1 MHPGGATPLSTAAHP
16 SRRDEKMPDK
26 HHPKRGSMGYSP
38 RKRAKG
44 HVARFS
50 SWPDADG
57 EPRIQGFAGYKAG
70 MTHAFI
76 RDYRKESTTAGQEV
90 SIPVT
95 IIEVPAMKVVA
106 VRLYRMTNYGL
117 ETMTEFWTKKLD
129 KELADRVMVPK
140 KVQSL
145 KKLDKVDKGEVEDVR
160 VIAMTQPKLI
170 SGIPKKIPDVMELRI
185 SGSDIQE
192 RMDFAK
198 GLVGKDISIGD
209 FINEGQMIDVIAIT
223 KGKGF
228 QGAPKRWGI
237 KLLHHKDSKHRRK
250 VGAMG
255 PWKPPYTMREVPLA
269 GQVGYHQRTEFNKR
283 ILRIGENGEEVNP
296 DGGFLHYGEVR
307 NPWVMVHGSVPGSAK
322 RLVRFRD
329 PARFKG
335 EAVGEVDITYVSTA
349 SKQGA

>member
-1 MHPGGATPLSTAAHP
+1 MA
-16 SRRDEKMPDK
+16 DK

-44 HVARFS
+44 HIARFS
-50 SWPDADG
+50 SWPEREG

-106 VRLYRMTNYGL
+106 IRLYRVTPYGL
-117 ETMTEFWTKKLD
+117 ETLTEFWTKDLD
-129 KELADRVMVPK
+129 KELGARVMVPK
-140 KVQSL
+140 KVQSI
-145 KKLDKVDKGEVEDVR
+145 KKMDKVDLAEVEDIR
-160 VIAMTQPKLI
+160 IIAVTQPKLVT
-170 SGIPKKIPDVMELRI
+170 GVPKKIPDVMELRI
-185 SGSDIQE
+185 SGSDLKA

-198 GLVGKDISIGD
+198 GLLGKEISIKD
-209 FINEGQMIDVIAIT
+209 FVEEGQMIDVIAVT

-255 PWKPPYTMREVPLA
+255 PWHPAYTMREVPLA
-269 GQVGYHQRTEFNKR
+269 GQVGYHQRTEYNKR
-283 ILRIGENGEEVNP
+283 ILRIGEDASEINP
-296 DGGFLHYGEVR
+296 DGGFIHYGEVR
-307 NPWVMVHGSVPGSAK
+307 NQWVMVHGSVPGSTK

-329 PARFKG
+329 PVRFKG
-335 EAVGEVDITYVSTA
+335 EAVGDVEISYVSTA

>member
-1 MHPGGATPLSTAAHP
+1 
-16 SRRDEKMPDK
+16 MPDK

-44 HVARFS
+44 HVGRFS
-50 SWPDADG
+50 SWPDLDG

-90 SIPVT
+90 SVPVT
-95 IIEVPAMKVVA
+95 IVEVPAMRVVA
-106 VRLYRMTNYGL
+106 VRLYRSTAYGL
-117 ETMTEFWTKKLD
+117 EAMTEFWTKKLD
-129 KELADRVMVPK
+129 KDLAQRVMVPK

-145 KKLDKVDKGEVEDVR
+145 KKLDKVDLSELEDVR
-160 VIAMTQPKLI
+160 VIAVTQPKLVT
-170 SGIPKKIPDVMELRI
+170 GVPKKVPDVMELRI
-185 SGSDIQE
+185 SGSDMRARI
-192 RMDFAK
+192 DYAK
-198 GLVGKDISIGD
+198 DLVGKEIGVED

-255 PWKPPYTMREVPLA
+255 PWHPAYTMREVPLA
-269 GQVGYHQRTEFNKR
+269 GQVGYHQRTEYNKR
-283 ILRIGENGEEVNP
+283 ILRIGEDPTEINP
-296 DGGFLHYGEVR
+296 DGGFLHYGEIR
-307 NPWVMVHGSVPGSAK
+307 NKWVMIHGSVPGPAK
-322 RLVRFRD
+322 RLIRFRD
-329 PARFKG
+329 PTRYKG
-335 EAVGEVDITYVSTA
+335 EDVGEVDITYVSTA
-349 SKQGA
+349 SKQGT

>member
-1 MHPGGATPLSTAAHP
+1 MA
-16 SRRDEKMPDK
+16 DK

-44 HVARFS
+44 HIGRFS
-50 SWPDADG
+50 SWPEVEG
-57 EPRIQGFAGYKAG
+57 EPRIQGFAGYKVG

-106 VRLYRMTNYGL
+106 VRLYRMTVYGL
-117 ETMTEFWTKKLD
+117 ESMTEFWTKKLD
-129 KELADRVMVPK
+129 KELGNRVMIPN
-140 KVQSL
+140 KVKSL
-145 KKLDKVDKGEVEDVR
+145 KKLDKIDLSEVEDIR
-160 VIAMTQPKLI
+160 VIAVTQPKLI
-170 SGIPKKIPDVMELRI
+170 TGIPKKVPDVMELRI
-185 SGSDIQE
+185 SGSDLKE
-192 RMDFAK
+192 RLDFAK
-198 GLVGKDISIGD
+198 GLIGKEIKIND
-209 FINEGQMIDVIAIT
+209 FVEDGQMIDIIAIT

-255 PWKPPYTMREVPLA
+255 PWNPHFVRREVPLA
-269 GQVGYHQRTEFNKR
+269 GQVGYHQRTEYNKR
-283 ILRIGENGEEVNP
+283 VLRVGEDGAEINP
-296 DGGFLHYGEVR
+296 DGGFLHYGEIR

-329 PARFKG
+329 PTRFRG
-335 EAVGEVDITYVSTA
+335 EAVGEVEISYISTA
-349 SKQGA
+349 SKQGT